1 MNTIK
6 TLLGLELGLAL
17 DAVERLQGLTQT
29 KATVNRVIAESSYA
43 MGLKRAMD
51 LISNPCCRCMIT
63 KAGAGCVP
71 EMGDCIL

>member
-17 DAVERLQGLTQT
+17 DAVERLQGLEQT
-29 KATVNRVIAESSYA
+29 EIVKNRMIAESGFA

-51 LISNPCCRCMIT
+51 MLANPCCRCLIT
-63 KAGAGCVP
+63 KIGSGCVP
-71 EMGDCIL
+71 EMGDCLL